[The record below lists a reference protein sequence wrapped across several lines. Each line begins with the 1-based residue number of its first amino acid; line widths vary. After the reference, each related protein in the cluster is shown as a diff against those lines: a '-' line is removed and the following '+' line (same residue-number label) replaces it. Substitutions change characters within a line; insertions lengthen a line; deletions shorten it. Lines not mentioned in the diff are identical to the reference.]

1 MTVDQLIKKLQKLEP
16 DRKVFISGQ
25 VFDSDEGYV
34 EVESEI
40 DKIISN
46 DWRKAIEI
54 VFERVL

>member
-16 DRKVFISGQ
+16 NRKVFISGQ

-40 DKIISN
+40 EDIITN
-46 DWRKAIEI
+46 DWREAIEI